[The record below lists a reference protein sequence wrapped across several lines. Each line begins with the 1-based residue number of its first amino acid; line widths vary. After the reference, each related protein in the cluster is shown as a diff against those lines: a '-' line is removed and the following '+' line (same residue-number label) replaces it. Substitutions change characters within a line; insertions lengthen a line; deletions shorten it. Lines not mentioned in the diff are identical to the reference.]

1 MSFSMLFY
9 SKCSVMITRTI
20 RNIFYIVESLSCPHK
35 TITTLLIGYTPIWK
49 SLKRFRI
56 TSSSPRWVQRLF
68 PAGLPLLHPL
78 DRGDHLCLLSVFFSY
93 EPDGI
98 LPRWTRIQSEP
109 KFAVALWILWVGPL
123 DFHILPFL
131 TAKFLPLTI
140 LSQLRS
146 HQSPS
151 LPSMNYWYVLRW
163 CFFLCVY
170 SLGWIIFVYSHYI

>member
-1 MSFSMLFY
+1 MY
-9 SKCSVMITRTI
+9 VRQ
-20 RNIFYIVESLSCPHK
+20 IVNSTKEHTGQTQAKQPGALSPGHQAFPDSCAFLTH
-35 TITTLLIGYTPIWK
+35 
-49 SLKRFRI
+49 

-78 DRGDHLCLLSVFFSY
+78 DRGDHLCLLSIFFSY